1 MTIVYAILQNYV
13 ADFACSCGYFT
24 VFIYVEF
31 IVCCIE
37 IAGAVYKE
45 RHNTVFSHSTYG
57 QVVFGVQCVGL
68 NGVYINV
75 FIQLNFNIGTIISD
89 VNVLVT
95 AEVNSFTGSYFR
107 CFAAVSGQI
116 PALVCIICY
125 FTNFLQLFFGCSL
138 TGSCKAFISNS
149 FIAKTAYS

>member
-45 RHNTVFSHSTYG
+45 RHDSVFCHSAYG

-68 NGVYINV
+68 NGVYINF
-75 FIQLNFNIGTIISD
+75 FIQFNADIFITITDGNIVIASKIYCIARFY
-89 VNVLVT
+89 LR
-95 AEVNSFTGSYFR
+95 SLFT
-107 CFAAVSGQI
+107 VS
-116 PALVCIICY
+116 
-125 FTNFLQLFFGCSL
+125 
-138 TGSCKAFISNS
+138 
-149 FIAKTAYS
+149 